1 VPEVDQFGRLISNEE
16 AIDNWES
23 RNGIANAL
31 VFLADL
37 IPNDFVVKLYSFFVN
52 NGLNDR
58 NDSVKVKMLEASI
71 ATLNKHGNSNKNELL
86 SLFENFLET
95 APKSAEYD
103 SVRQNV
109 VLLMGTLAKHLDKE

>member
-1 VPEVDQFGRLISNEE
+1 M
-16 AIDNWES
+16 
-23 RNGIANAL
+23 
-31 VFLADL
+31 FLADI
-37 IPNDFVVKLYSFFVN
+37 IPNDYVVKLYSFFVN

-58 NDSVKVKMLEASI
+58 SIDVKNKLLEASI
-71 ATLNKHGNSNKNELL
+71 ATLNKHGSSNKNELL
-86 SLFENFLET
+86 ALFETFLES